1 MKVIT
6 AIFCS
11 AVLCVGSFGSFP
23 LQKSYRIVAAAG
35 DAAETEERIYRTSI
49 DGTAKG
55 NSSWSFTFAL
65 NAYSNGHIKIDVQ
78 CKSSNHACN
87 EIGDIQFDDSM
98 IAAIGE
104 KGFSGTSSFNN
115 NNFRASK
122 YTESFAENNVIYTS
136 IYSDWDSYLS
146 GSTLMSFDLYVKENY
161 LHTKQKMVVFGQEI
175 EIPFGEAPADKDAII
190 ADLQEQL
197 NKYKN
202 GTGVDE
208 ELATRVQELEKQ
220 NQELKDDNEAL
231 KRTINILSQKK
242 FCDIN
247 GDNLVDVADAQ
258 LVLKYYTET
267 VAGLTED
274 PIEVWY
280 TKRNT
285 IAG

>member
-1 MKVIT
+1 
-6 AIFCS
+6 
-11 AVLCVGSFGSFP
+11 
-23 LQKSYRIVAAAG
+23 
-35 DAAETEERIYRTSI
+35 
-49 DGTAKG
+49 
-55 NSSWSFTFAL
+55 
-65 NAYSNGHIKIDVQ
+65 
-78 CKSSNHACN
+78 
-87 EIGDIQFDDSM
+87 
-98 IAAIGE
+98 
-104 KGFSGTSSFNN
+104 
-115 NNFRASK
+115 
-122 YTESFAENNVIYTS
+122 
-136 IYSDWDSYLS
+136 
-146 GSTLMSFDLYVKENY
+146 MSFDLYVKENY

-175 EIPFGEAPADKDAII
+175 EIPFGEAPVDKDAII

-208 ELATRVQELEKQ
+208 ELEKKVQELEKQ

-247 GDNLVDVADAQ
+247 GDDLVDVADAQ

-285 IAG
+285 ITG

>member
-1 MKVIT
+1 MKAIT

-11 AVLCVGSFGSFP
+11 AILCLGSLSGFP
-23 LQKSYRIVAAAG
+23 LQKDCQITA
-35 DAAETEERIYRTSI
+35 AAETEERIYRSSF

-55 NSSWSFTFAL
+55 NSAWSFTFAL

-78 CKSSNHACN
+78 CLSSGSTCN
-87 EIGDIQFDDSM
+87 EIGSIQFDDSM

-104 KGFSGTSSFNN
+104 KGYAGTSSFDNCK
-115 NNFRASK
+115 FTYYSK
-122 YTESFAENNVIYTS
+122 YTTSFSGNDIIYTA
-136 IYSDWDSYLS
+136 IYSEPGSSYS
-146 GSTLMSFDLYVKENY
+146 GGSTLMSFDLYVKENY

-175 EIPFGEAPADKDAII
+175 EIPFGEAPVDKDAII

-208 ELATRVQELEKQ
+208 ELEKKVQELEKQ

-247 GDNLVDVADAQ
+247 GDDLVDVADAQ

-285 IAG
+285 ITG